1 MSVSLFRPKKVT
13 GKQLVSHYFGFGNI
27 KLDNLNSPKGKTTGM
42 EGSGKFQQRLHL
54 KQKQIEVSTKIDWN
68 NFVTLHRLKCLRIAF
83 VNFTMKSSAFR
94 SRSRSRTNILSS
106 PTKSSSAVI
115 MMQPS

>member
-54 KQKQIEVSTKIDWN
+54 KQKQIEVSTKIDWL
-68 NFVTLHRLKCLRIAF
+68 NFVTLHRLKCLRIVY
-83 VNFTMKSSAFR
+83 VNFTMKSSA
-94 SRSRSRTNILSS
+94 SRSKSRS
-106 PTKSSSAVI
+106 PTNTLSLLIKSNNAAT